1 MGFTDA
7 VRSGLQKS
15 FDWKGRASRPAF
27 WWFVLATIIA
37 GFALGIIIG
46 ILAAIKLA
54 FLGYILYVVFYIGI
68 IFPSLSLAV
77 RRMHDQ
83 DKSGWWL
90 WIGLI
95 PFVGGIILL
104 VFYCLPGTEGPNQY
118 GSAPDAE

>member
-1 MGFTDA
+1 MGLVEA
-7 VRSGLQKS
+7 VRTAISKS

-37 GFALGIIIG
+37 AFVLGILIVSLG
-46 ILAAIKLA
+46 AIKLG

-68 IFPSLSLAV
+68 IFPSLSVAV
-77 RRMHDQ
+77 RRLHDQ

-90 WIGLI
+90 LIGLI
-95 PFVGGIILL
+95 PFGGIVLL
-104 VFYCLPGTEGPNQY
+104 VFYCLPGTPGPNQY